1 MQSEKNNRMLRS
13 HRSGFVLLLF
23 LIIIAIGI
31 IIYFVGF
38 DTTSGSLPASEN
50 PASSHEVMPWE
61 HEESLLTSGEVPN
74 ARPYEDQ
81 PSIENGIY
89 IEATVEQSNT
99 IRDFIVRINPDGT
112 VQGRWNADYNKGNNP
127 RMNYVMSAEFEG
139 NIDPTVIFFDENG
152 DDPTKLFMIAKGDI
166 HILATNFDNGKVQHS
181 LQDIW
186 ISGWVDKD
194 KKAKGRMLLITGRQ
208 TYQTFNWK
216 ASQSSKKRRGLF

>member
-166 HILATNFDNGKVQHS
+166 HILETNFDNGKVQNS